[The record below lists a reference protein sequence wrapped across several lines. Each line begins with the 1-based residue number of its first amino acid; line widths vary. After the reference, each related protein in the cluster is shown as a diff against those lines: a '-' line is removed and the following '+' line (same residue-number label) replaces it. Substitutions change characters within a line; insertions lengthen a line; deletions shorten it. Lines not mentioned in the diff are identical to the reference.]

1 MSILPDPIR
10 IGVAQGWKT
19 IDGSRLTGDLNLE
32 ADVVIVGS
40 GAGGGTAAEL
50 LSKAGLKII
59 IVEEGPLKSSS
70 DFRMMERDAYPQLYQ
85 ESAGRQTRDK
95 AITILQGRCVGGST
109 TVNWTSSFRTPPRTL
124 AHWQS
129 AYGLFDYSVEALA
142 PWFAQMEQRLNIDA
156 WPAPPNENNDI
167 LKRGCDR
174 LGIPTAAIRRN
185 VKSCWNLGYCG
196 VGCPTN
202 AKQSM
207 LVTTIPSALSYGAI
221 LLHRARVERLVH
233 SKNRITG
240 LSAAGLDVAGV
251 YPGPYKVKISAKHYI
266 LAGGAINNPALMLR
280 SRLPDPHLTI
290 GRRTFLHPTNVA
302 AALMPDK
309 VEGFNGAPQ
318 TIYSDHF
325 LDTAALDGPIG
336 YKLEAPPI
344 HPILASIT
352 LQGYGEAHHMWMS
365 RLPYLQVL
373 IALCRDGFHAQSS
386 GGRVHIRQDG
396 SPLLDYPISDYVW
409 EGMKRSFLTMAE
421 IQFAAGAKIVM
432 PLHEEGKP
440 LRNWNDAKK
449 SIAALPMKPLRT
461 KVVSAHVMG
470 GCAMGADP
478 RISVVRGDG
487 SHYQIENLS
496 VFDGSV
502 FPTSLGANPQLSIYG
517 MVGRNASR
525 LAEQL
530 TGKPAPLIV

>member
-1 MSILPDPIR
+1 MSKLPDPIR

-85 ESAGRQTRDK
+85 ESAARQTRDK

-124 AHWQS
+124 AHWQG
-129 AYGLFDYSVEALA
+129 AYGLLDYSVEAMA
-142 PWFAQMEQRLNIDA
+142 PWFAHMEQRLKIDA
-156 WPAPPNENNDI
+156 WPVPPNENNDI
-167 LKRGCDR
+167 LRRGCDR

-207 LVTTIPSALSYGAI
+207 LVTTIPSALSNGAI

-233 SKNRITG
+233 SKNRITW

-251 YPGPYKVKISAKHYI
+251 HPGPYKVKISAKHYI

-318 TIYSDHF
+318 SIYSDHF
-325 LDTAALDGPIG
+325 FDTAALDGPIG

-365 RLPYLQVL
+365 RLPNLQVL
-373 IALCRDGFHAQSS
+373 IALFRDGFHAQSS

-449 SIAALPMKPLRT
+449 SIAALPMKPLRS

-478 RISVVRGDG
+478 RTSVVRGDG

-517 MVGRNASR
+517 MVARNASR